1 MDLVIFHYHFDS
13 GGVTGVVAR
22 AVRAFRE
29 GLGGEI
35 GSIRLVSGR
44 SAEALAADL
53 ECSSVTW
60 PELDYLDPQAYT
72 SRRAVAAAREE
83 AGRLAERLRMS
94 FGGPNTLWWIHNHHL
109 GKNPVFTQALL
120 EIAAA
125 RPEQRML
132 LQIHDFPERARFDNL
147 RFLRRIITLPP
158 YPLGRGVHYAVL
170 NPVDHRLLLAS
181 GVPAARVTLLENPLA
196 PYRSGARGRPGLRR
210 QLAASPGAFSFR
222 PDEPLLLYPIRA
234 IRRKNVLEAALLT
247 RLLGEDCTL
256 AVTLPGTSGAERPYS
271 ELLEQ
276 TYSDGRVRGL
286 WKIGTLL
293 EELGMSFADL
303 IAAADMVISTSV
315 QEGFGYLFAN
325 TLQWGLPLAARDLDT
340 LEGFK
345 SLFRG
350 YPARFYDS
358 LACPLDAARRARLLE
373 LYKHKLASLADLLPR
388 GRLTNLENEFTR
400 LFAAGDVDFS
410 YLPPNLQ
417 AGVLAAL
424 DSGDTL
430 ERLREAN
437 AELVRGIRVLL
448 DSPLTEAANR
458 RDQAEERFGFAGYAR
473 RFLKVCRTW
482 PRPSAPAPAAEADIR
497 EAVLAACLSKESFR
511 VLYD

>member
-13 GGVTGVVAR
+13 GGVAGVVAR

-44 SAEALAADL
+44 SAEALAAGL

-60 PELDYLDPQAYT
+60 PELDYLDPDAYT
-72 SRRAVAAAREE
+72 SGRAVADAREE

-94 FGGPNTLWWIHNHHL
+94 FGGRDTLWWIHNHHL
-109 GKNPVFTQALL
+109 GKNPVLTQALL

-125 RPEQRML
+125 CPEQRML

-181 GVPAARVTLLENPLA
+181 GVPAERVTLLENPLA
-196 PYRSGARGRPGLRR
+196 PYHSGARDRPGLRR
-210 QLAASPGAFSFR
+210 LLAASSGAFSFR
-222 PDEPLLLYPIRA
+222 PEDHLLLYPIRA
-234 IRRKNVLEAALLT
+234 IRRKNVLEAVLLT

-256 AVTLPGTSGAERPYS
+256 AVTLPGTSKAERPYS

-276 TYSDGRVRGL
+276 TYSKGRVRGL
-286 WKIGTLL
+286 WKIGTFL
-293 EELGMSFADL
+293 EELGVSFADL

-340 LEGFK
+340 LEGLK

-350 YPARFYDS
+350 YPACFYDN
-358 LACPLDAARRARLLE
+358 LACPLDAARLARLSK
-373 LYKHKLASLADLLPR
+373 LYKRKLAGLADLLPR
-388 GRLTNLENEFTR
+388 GMLTNLENEFTR

-410 YLPPNLQ
+410 YLPPDLQ
-417 AGVLAAL
+417 AGVLKAL
-424 DSGDTL
+424 DSESTL

-437 AELVRGIRVLL
+437 AGLIRGIRVLL
-448 DSPLTEAANR
+448 DSSLPEAAHMR
-458 RDQAEERFGFAGYAR
+458 EQVEERFGYAGYAR
-473 RFLKVCRTW
+473 RFRRLCQTW
-482 PRPSAPAPAAEADIR
+482 PQPAAPARVAEADIA
-497 EAVLAACLSKESFR
+497 EAVMAACLNKESIR
-511 VLYD
+511 ILYD